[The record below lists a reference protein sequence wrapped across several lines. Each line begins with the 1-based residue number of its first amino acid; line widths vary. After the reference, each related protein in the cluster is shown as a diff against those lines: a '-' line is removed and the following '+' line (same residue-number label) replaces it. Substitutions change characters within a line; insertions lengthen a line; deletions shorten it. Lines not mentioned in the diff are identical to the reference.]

1 MGVLLGSKNHKNL
14 LDEAETSFT
23 NKLAVSA
30 SRGGSKVKTTQ
41 EILAGI
47 QSKNT
52 VGLGVAASA
61 KPSKEDLEEKAA
73 KLTERVSIID
83 QKLNANT
90 HRNKNSQKRKC
101 GFWLFNGVFFFKRR
115 LGL

>member
-1 MGVLLGSKNHKNL
+1 MSVFLGSKNHKNL
-14 LDEAETSFT
+14 LDEAETSFS

-52 VGLGVAASA
+52 AVGLGVAASA

-101 GFWLFNGVFFFKRR
+101 LLWVNV
-115 LGL
+115 

>member
-1 MGVLLGSKNHKNL
+1 MIDNHTAVVLGSKNHRNL

-30 SRGGSKVKTTQ
+30 SRGSSKVKTTQ

-47 QSKNT
+47 QNKNS
-52 VGLGVAASA
+52 VAALSA
-61 KPSKEDLEEKAA
+61 AAGLKPSKEDLEEKAA

-83 QKLNANT
+83 RKLNANA
-90 HRNKNSQKRKC
+90 HRNKNSQKSK
-101 GFWLFNGVFFFKRR
+101 N
-115 LGL
+115 